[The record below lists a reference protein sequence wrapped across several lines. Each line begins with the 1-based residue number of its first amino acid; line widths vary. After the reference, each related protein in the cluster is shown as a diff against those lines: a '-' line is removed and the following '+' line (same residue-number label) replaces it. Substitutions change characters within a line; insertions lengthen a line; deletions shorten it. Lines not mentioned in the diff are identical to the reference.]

1 MRQSANLPIKKHAA
15 MMRIYDQALSPKS
28 TVAMIPI
35 MEEVLRKRVIQWEQC
50 AASGQVSHA
59 LDAPLPVQHQHKK
72 NAYSRQSTDQLNQNV
87 GIEVSYLVYD
97 FCLAIQMSE
106 GKNIH
111 TGPHKIGTCLCA
123 CVCLC
128 ECVCV
133 CVFIKLQ
140 KTAQS
145 GPVILVTP
153 CHSH

>member
-106 GKNIH
+106 A
-111 TGPHKIGTCLCA
+111 KIYIRDRTRSEPACVLVFVCVSV

-128 ECVCV
+128 
-133 CVFIKLQ
+133 IN
-140 KTAQS
+140 
-145 GPVILVTP
+145 
-153 CHSH
+153 